1 MSLERYRRPRLIVL
15 RSDVSAHD
23 AARAME
29 ANHIGAVVVQDDG
42 EPVGIVTDRDLA
54 LRVVGRGRD
63 PMLTLLREVMSDDL
77 AILPVSSTEDRAA
90 ELMRVRRVRRIPL
103 VEADRLVGMV
113 SFDDLLIES
122 DVEADQLADVVLT
135 QLEEPAPFKP
145 AGTTHPVK
153 PVRAKAPVDR
163 HEARSQETY
172 GRFLHLVQGMT
183 GLTSRDDAEAAVEIV
198 LGGVVRR
205 ITYQEAAHL
214 IAQLPTKLQ
223 DRLLDL
229 PKGPDR
235 SVDLE
240 TIERL
245 LEVRLSLGAVDAA
258 RVARATGLAVAQLV
272 STGELDDVRAELP
285 PDMRQLF
292 P

>member
-1 MSLERYRRPRLIVL
+1 
-15 RSDVSAHD
+15 
-23 AARAME
+23 
-29 ANHIGAVVVQDDG
+29 
-42 EPVGIVTDRDLA
+42 
-54 LRVVGRGRD
+54 
-63 PMLTLLREVMSDDL
+63 
-77 AILPVSSTEDRAA
+77 
-90 ELMRVRRVRRIPL
+90 
-103 VEADRLVGMV
+103 
-113 SFDDLLIES
+113 
-122 DVEADQLADVVLT
+122 
-135 QLEEPAPFKP
+135 
-145 AGTTHPVK
+145 
-153 PVRAKAPVDR
+153 
-163 HEARSQETY
+163 
-172 GRFLHLVQGMT
+172 MT